1 MKKFAE
7 WSTWETFSFCCYAFD
22 FLFSKQIWD
31 LFVEQKDKK
40 IDANCGGH
48 NVGTVLTGRT
58 FQDDGHSKF
67 FCFVKRKKLEIK
79 KKKDMEKVAAV
90 TLGGQNQELSIE
102 T

>member
-1 MKKFAE
+1 MPLI
-7 WSTWETFSFCCYAFD
+7 FSFRNKFEIY
-22 FLFSKQIWD
+22 L
-31 LFVEQKDKK
+31 LNKK
-40 IDANCGGH
+40 IKRSTRTAGV

-79 KKKDMEKVAAV
+79 NRKKDMEKVATV

>member
-1 MKKFAE
+1 MPLI
-7 WSTWETFSFCCYAFD
+7 FSFQNKFEIY
-22 FLFSKQIWD
+22 L
-31 LFVEQKDKK
+31 LNRK
-40 IDANCGGH
+40 IKRSTRTAGV

-90 TLGGQNQELSIE
+90 TLGGKNQELSIE